1 MYKVLAK
8 FTDLQDNKY
17 AYKAGDIFPRE
28 GLKVSA
34 DRIKELSTSANRRG
48 IPLIE
53 KIEEP
58 KKTQEPEKV
67 EVTEEIQETDELEEP
82 EIAEEA
88 EKPARKRGRKSKE

>member
-1 MYKVLAK
+1 MYRVLAK

-34 DRIKELSTSANRRG
+34 DRINELSTSANRRG

-58 KKTQEPEKV
+58 KKTKGPEKV
-67 EVTEEIQETDELEEP
+67 EIAEEIQEPEETEEP

-88 EKPARKRGRKSKE
+88 EKPRKRGRKSKE

>member
-8 FTDLQDNKY
+8 FTDLQDNKF

-28 GLKVSA
+28 GLKVST

-58 KKTQEPEKV
+58 KKPEKV
-67 EVTEEIQETDELEEP
+67 EVTEEIQEPETQEIEELKEV
-82 EIAEEA
+82 
-88 EKPARKRGRKSKE
+88 EKPAKKRGRKNKE

>member
-8 FTDLQDNKY
+8 FTDLQDNNH
-17 AYKAGDIFPRE
+17 AYRAGDIFPRE

-53 KIEEP
+53 KIEES

-67 EVTEEIQETDELEEP
+67 EITEEIQEP
-82 EIAEEA
+82 EVAEEA
-88 EKPARKRGRKSKE
+88 ERSSKKRGKRNKE

>member
-1 MYKVLAK
+1 MYKVLVK
-8 FTDLQDNKY
+8 FTDLQDNRY

-48 IPLIE
+48 FPLIE

-58 KKTQEPEKV
+58 KKIEGPKEIETV
-67 EVTEEIQETDELEEP
+67 EEIQKVP
-82 EIAEEA
+82 IAEEVEEV
-88 EKPARKRGRKSKE
+88 EKPVKKRGRKNKE

>member
-8 FTDLQDNKY
+8 FTDLQDNKF

-58 KKTQEPEKV
+58 KKPEKV
-67 EVTEEIQETDELEEP
+67 EVTEEIQEPETQEIEEP
-82 EIAEEA
+82 KEV
-88 EKPARKRGRKSKE
+88 EKPAKKRGRKNKE